1 MPLEWLTNYE
11 QFHQNS
17 EPVQTSQAIFERRS
31 DGQVKMSFQTL
42 DKPSPDPPRLS
53 YIAMITAVS
62 TVQEPNLPIYGFSSN
77 GYPVYPDKVNSH
89 FLWDVPEAHMCNPD
103 CPCLDDTDDDEDF
116 EIMRRRRRKKKPFPP
131 KTPCWPYLPGPPDDP
146 KSDQPLPIYKK
157 PLRQLQRESS
167 FKPVHAQLKIKP
179 CLIFSSSSQSYQ
191 ESFPP
196 LERHTDTQ
204 TKVVS
209 QPYVQSPITTSG
221 ALEAP
226 KQYEAVLNWQTQ
238 NASAQNQALHHLEP
252 DPFVPPVSE
261 KSSRP
266 SSSPWF
272 TFDDIPRHKWQA
284 RHQEFAT
291 WIDVQMTS
299 LTVQSER
306 VLQQFEKVDHT
317 AFILIDSTDS
327 DPDDISVIS
336 TIQEINHIR
345 PTLPGP
351 SVKISVIPSK
361 FHKLVSVIDF
371 LDTGAQRSML
381 NPKILPLDYW
391 DNHTEY
397 FRAANGKVF
406 ETSLITKKPID
417 TAPPYPSISQKF
429 LELCPEDH
437 SHFTHPSP
445 LWKNTQFFIHLPFK
459 LNEDVNPTKAT
470 HLGMPPSDLTLAKQE
485 CTQLLR
491 QGLIEPTTSY
501 WACQAFYVEKRS
513 ELVRGKKR
521 LVIDYQ
527 PLNAFLKD
535 DKFPLPKIQSLFIHL
550 PGAKWTVLPFGLKVA
565 PSLFQKAM
573 VKIFSPILHHALI
586 YIDDILLFSHDH
598 QTHQQL
604 LSDFLE
610 IMQTHGI
617 MLSEKKSNIGKEFID
632 FLGMVL
638 KDDHYHPGP
647 YIVVELL
654 KFPDIDLTK
663 KQIQQFL
670 GIVNYVRDFIPKVAV
685 HTSQLSCMLKKSSP
699 PWGPAQTTTVK
710 QLKKIA
716 QSPPPLKIPTTGQRI
731 LQTDASDDFWSGIL
745 LDKIGDSESYCTH
758 ASGQFK
764 DSEKNFHV
772 IYKEILTVKYG
783 IKKFEFHLVSHN
795 FLIRMDNSSFPK
807 IFDFKNKLLPDK
819 QLLNLKTWF
828 AKYDYTIQHIKVL
841 FATKLVLPVRPTLR
855 PYFQHPQTKD
865 YWTQDMAYEWKTF
878 PHPFRLDHDPTII
891 STLKAYLLELN
902 NVQPVLTDI
911 HHTSIGPSHTLEI
924 LPDTQICT
932 PGSNSNPHGILV

>member
-1 MPLEWLTNYE
+1 
-11 QFHQNS
+11 
-17 EPVQTSQAIFERRS
+17 
-31 DGQVKMSFQTL
+31 MSFQTL

-89 FLWDVPEAHMCNPD
+89 FLWDVPKAHMFYTYPSTTIHIILAVLPPSKQSTYDQFFGLSHLHNIPSV
-103 CPCLDDTDDDEDF
+103 P
-116 EIMRRRRRKKKPFPP
+116 PP
-131 KTPCWPYLPGPPDDP
+131 KTTPKRP
-146 KSDQPLPIYKK
+146 KSKVKISKPPPKEDLQQVPEDSPKATPEPLKK
-157 PLRQLQRESS
+157 DKAP
-167 FKPVHAQLKIKP
+167 A
-179 CLIFSSSSQSYQ
+179 YQ
-191 ESFPP
+191 Y
-196 LERHTDTQ
+196 HYQQIDTQ
-204 TKVVS
+204 DNDSYSTSEENIYGLLMATKTEDPSTSPPVVDTPIAEEFS
-209 QPYVQSPITTSG
+209 DDNNDVQGLQTEP
-221 ALEAP
+221 AP
-226 KQYEAVLNWQTQ
+226 
-238 NASAQNQALHHLEP
+238 S
-252 DPFVPPVSE
+252 VPPVFE
-261 KSSRP
+261 KSSR
-266 SSSPWF
+266 SSFSPWF

-306 VLQQFEKVDHT
+306 VLPKAVHLIQHLQQSSTLSDNEEVESTFSEQFEKVDYT
-317 AFILIDSTDS
+317 AFILTDSTDS

-371 LDTGAQRSML
+371 LDTSAQRSML
-381 NPKILPLDYW
+381 NPKILPPNYW

-470 HLGMPPSDLTLAKQE
+470 HLGMPPFDLTLAKQE

-527 PLNAFLKD
+527 PLNAFFKD

-550 PGAKWTVLPFGLKVA
+550 PGAKVFSKFDLKAGFWQLGISPEDHPTTAFCIPDAHYQWTVLPFGLKVA

-573 VKIFSPILHHALI
+573 VKIFSPILHHVLI

-604 LSDFLE
+604 ISDFLE

-647 YIVVELL
+647 HIAVESL

-699 PWGPAQTTTVK
+699 PWGPAQTTAVK

-731 LQTDASDDFWSGIL
+731 LQTDASDDFWSAIL
-745 LDKIGDSESYCTH
+745 LDKIGDLESYCTH
-758 ASGQFK
+758 ASG
-764 DSEKNFHV
+764 
-772 IYKEILTVKYG
+772 
-783 IKKFEFHLVSHN
+783 
-795 FLIRMDNSSFPK
+795 
-807 IFDFKNKLLPDK
+807 
-819 QLLNLKTWF
+819 
-828 AKYDYTIQHIKVL
+828 
-841 FATKLVLPVRPTLR
+841 
-855 PYFQHPQTKD
+855 
-865 YWTQDMAYEWKTF
+865 
-878 PHPFRLDHDPTII
+878 
-891 STLKAYLLELN
+891 
-902 NVQPVLTDI
+902 
-911 HHTSIGPSHTLEI
+911 
-924 LPDTQICT
+924 
-932 PGSNSNPHGILV
+932 